1 MASFDPI
8 VIRRVLGA
16 TWVVA
21 NDGDDY
27 AEGRTR
33 DTRDPPANEP
43 PAPGKAPTQPPPA
56 TAPQNTPTHRPDP
69 APAVL
74 PPGPGPKDP
83 STPPQPVPGH
93 VDPYHAAV
101 VHPAHRTVTGTG
113 PKIGFLGVISL
124 ALGVFFVAL
133 PTSALTSTLGG
144 FFFFVAFGFFMAL
157 GCCCV
162 PITYNT
168 TVHNHGNTGN
178 LPPVITPGPFAPIVR
193 SPAYAP
199 VCRA

>member
-1 MASFDPI
+1 MATCDPI

-21 NDGDDY
+21 NDSDDY

-33 DTRDPPANEP
+33 DTWNPPANAP
-43 PAPGKAPTQPPPA
+43 PAPEKA
-56 TAPQNTPTHRPDP
+56 PTHRPEP

-83 STPPQPVPGH
+83 PTPPQPVPGH
-93 VDPYHAAV
+93 VDPHHV
-101 VHPAHRTVTGTG
+101 TPVHPAHRTVTGTG
-113 PKIGFLGVISL
+113 PKIGCAGVLSLGL
-124 ALGVFFVAL
+124 AVFFIAL
-133 PTSALTSTLGG
+133 PTSTLTSSLAG
-144 FFFFVAFGFFMAL
+144 FFFFIAFGFFMAL

-168 TVHNHGNTGN
+168 NVYNHGNTGN
-178 LPPVITPGPFAPIVR
+178 LSPYIPPGPFAPIVR

-199 VCRA
+199 VRYAQL